1 MARENTTDQIRQVR
15 NRVHLAGRVAELT
28 VTEGDTKKGVPYI
41 SLEGVVQCGDDA
53 VYDVHFK
60 TFSQA
65 KKANGEDSKAYT
77 NIKEWASKAVPMTKN
92 KENCTWVD
100 MVGSLRCRDYVSREG
115 KLIQGIEYNMTLFND
130 FKDYACEID
139 LEGYIAGIKDEV
151 RKNGDDEVETGRKII
166 RLFSREQL
174 GTAIIDYTRI
184 IVPKEYADQ
193 LEDNGFEQGRTA
205 TFYITL
211 TPTQNS
217 APKKAGI
224 GQQRVTEGRAYLEPL
239 MTGADMP
246 VDEDSSEALSTALMK
261 AGMNERK
268 AHLKEIEDAGYQGG
282 SSNNSSSASATPTN
296 RGGNAFGGTTAKKE
310 KEAIEAVD
318 DDGEFPF

>member
-1 MARENTTDQIRQVR
+1 MAKENTTDQIRQVR

-28 VTEGDTKKGVPYI
+28 VTEGKTKKDIPYI
-41 SLEGVVQCGDDA
+41 SLEGVIQCGDDA

-77 NIKEWASKAVPMTKN
+77 NIKEWASKAIPMTKS

-100 MVGSLRCRDYVSREG
+100 MVGSLRCRDFVSREG

-130 FKDYACEID
+130 FKEYACEID

-166 RLFSREQL
+166 RLFSREQI

-246 VDEDSSEALSTALMK
+246 IDEDSPEALPTALMK

-282 SSNNSSSASATPTN
+282 SSNNSSSASTTSSN
-296 RGGNAFGGTTAKKE
+296 RGGNAFSSTAKKE

>member
-1 MARENTTDQIRQVR
+1 M
-15 NRVHLAGRVAELT
+15 
-28 VTEGDTKKGVPYI
+28 
-41 SLEGVVQCGDDA
+41 
-53 VYDVHFK
+53 
-60 TFSQA
+60 
-65 KKANGEDSKAYT
+65 
-77 NIKEWASKAVPMTKN
+77 
-92 KENCTWVD
+92 
-100 MVGSLRCRDYVSREG
+100 
-115 KLIQGIEYNMTLFND
+115 
-130 FKDYACEID
+130 
-139 LEGYIAGIKDEV
+139 
-151 RKNGDDEVETGRKII
+151 
-166 RLFSREQL
+166 
-174 GTAIIDYTRI
+174 
-184 IVPKEYADQ
+184 
-193 LEDNGFEQGRTA
+193 EDNGFEQGRTA

-246 VDEDSSEALSTALMK
+246 VDEDSPEALPTALMK

-282 SSNNSSSASATPTN
+282 SSNNSSSASTTSSN
-296 RGGNAFGGTTAKKE
+296 RCGNAFSSTAKKE